1 MKGGELFEFISEKDH
16 VSESDAAKFITQIL
30 EGVAHFHARNIVHL
44 DLKVSTH
51 NTDIIFFFE
60 FISS

>member
-1 MKGGELFEFISEKDH
+1 MLACFFVFQNINRVKGGELFEYISEKDH

-44 DLKVSTH
+44 DLKVS
-51 NTDIIFFFE
+51 
-60 FISS
+60 